1 MNLNDLLVS
10 YKQVK
15 TPDLIPNIVLDN
27 APTLSYQ
34 ETNDTPQKKPKKD
47 TKTRRNNVQYFV
59 PVGVSDRTIKS
70 RKPSQSS
77 EGWKSPYTK
86 RDKWTSDMITS
97 YRKAGLTNDN
107 AIKML
112 VAQDA
117 LESRW
122 GRSAQGRF
130 NFGNLTTG
138 AKWDGDYVR
147 GNDHDAK
154 GNPIKQKFRSYNSM
168 DEYAVD
174 KLQFLK
180 HLYDFDEND
189 DINTFTAKLTGKNKG
204 KRRYAEATDYADR
217 VAAVFKSFKNGGVI
231 KAQAGTIVAD
241 NTRVVKPTIQEKI
254 QRTYPEQPQFV
265 QDNRSDWQRQQ
276 SQKRAKTDY
285 NQYMEDKNTEK
296 GLRNLNGFL
305 NFTDYATMGL
315 GAGSLLFKGA
325 KWAGKRAV
333 GQVSKQIANSRNMGI
348 VAPQFQQKGND
359 ITERLFKFIGTHTEG
374 EPLDISTLQ
383 GAYKLQAQKLQEAG
397 VDLSKLSFQDLRNS
411 MNRRM
416 QEIINTA
423 PTERFNMIV
432 PDKRFERVHTIYDY
446 NKTDG
451 NQVVGR
457 TKVLKENGNAYIE
470 NTENVSSNP
479 NIHKVEERGLNS
491 AILFANQTGLNGVIS
506 GRQLLSAP
514 KTYKVWKHFPEKELI
529 NNNGMHQNVNMVSE
543 NAPLKF
549 VTEVDDM
556 VGNSENT
563 LYYPFGNV
571 FRLKRPSSLETK
583 TKSVIFDPSIID
595 NNGKMNIDWNNSN
608 IFKTI
613 GFPLGVGLTQ
623 KGYE

>member
-1 MNLNDLLVS
+1 MELSDLLVS
-10 YKQVK
+10 YKRVDAPRF
-15 TPDLIPNIVLDN
+15 TPSIPIIEQFPSYQTPTDKETN
-27 APTLSYQ
+27 APSLPVQAKPTTSYSI
-34 ETNDTPQKKPKKD
+34 TS
-47 TKTRRNNVQYFV
+47 VQV
-59 PVGVSDRTIKS
+59 PGFKA
-70 RKPSQSS
+70 
-77 EGWKSPYTK
+77 
-86 RDKWTSDMITS
+86 KWTSP
-97 YRKAGLTNDN
+97 YRDRNKWVSDLTQAYRRAGITNDN
-107 AIKML
+107 ALKML
-112 VAQDA
+112 IAQDA
-117 LESRW
+117 LESAW
-122 GRSAQGRF
+122 GRSAQGKF

-138 AKWDGDYVR
+138 AKWKGDYVT
-147 GNDHDAK
+147 GNDKNAK
-154 GNPIKQKFRSYNSM
+154 GQAIKQKFRSYNSI
-168 DEYAVD
+168 DEYAED
-174 KLQFLK
+174 KLQFLRR
-180 HLYDFDEND
+180 LYDFDEND
-189 DINTFTAKLTGKNKG
+189 DIDKFVAKLTGSNRG